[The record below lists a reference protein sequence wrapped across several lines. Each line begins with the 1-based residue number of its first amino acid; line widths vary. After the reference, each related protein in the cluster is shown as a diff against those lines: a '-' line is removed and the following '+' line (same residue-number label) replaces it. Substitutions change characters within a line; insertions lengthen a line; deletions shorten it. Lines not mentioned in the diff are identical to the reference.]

1 MARPAHR
8 RKKLQHRIIQAQL
21 AFGHRQ
27 GAGFSEPAEART
39 LGGLLR
45 PQSGAQLRRLN
56 LRRPLIAICLSLF
69 VDEMRFES

>member
-39 LGGLLR
+39 LG
-45 PQSGAQLRRLN
+45 
-56 LRRPLIAICLSLF
+56 
-69 VDEMRFES
+69 